1 MEYYITFY
9 CEGKTVYYGYMSYV
23 PRQNEYIHLQG
34 EMGRRKYIINK
45 VVHCPDIRNKTSGTQ
60 FIRIYLDKIYDFEE
74 D

>member
-9 CEGKTVYYGYMSYV
+9 CEGKTVYYGYMSYI
-23 PRQNEYIHLQG
+23 PRQNEYIYLQG
-34 EMGRRKYIINK
+34 EMGQRKYIINK
-45 VVHCPDIRNKTSGTQ
+45 VVHLPDIRNKTNGTQ